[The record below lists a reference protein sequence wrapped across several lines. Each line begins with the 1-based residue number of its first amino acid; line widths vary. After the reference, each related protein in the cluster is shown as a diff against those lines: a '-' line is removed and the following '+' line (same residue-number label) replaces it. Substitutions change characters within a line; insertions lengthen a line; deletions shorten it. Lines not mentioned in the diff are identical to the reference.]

1 MFLSNMIDVG
11 GMDVVDFEKLS
22 ELEKFYIGVFSINLV
37 CIRFLICSCG
47 SDKVFLNIK
56 QIFI

>member
-1 MFLSNMIDVG
+1 
-11 GMDVVDFEKLS
+11 MDVVDFEKLS